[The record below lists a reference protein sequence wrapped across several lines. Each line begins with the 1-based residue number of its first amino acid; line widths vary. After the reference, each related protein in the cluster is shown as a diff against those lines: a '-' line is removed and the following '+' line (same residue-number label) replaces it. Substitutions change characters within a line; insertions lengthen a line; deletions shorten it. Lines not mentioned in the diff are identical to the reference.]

1 MENPGSKDD
10 KDDNSYAKGVNEE
23 EKGDTLMNFKSNKL
37 KDSNIEKEY
46 ANTDANNQDSQ
57 INYNDVKI
65 KTDNKIKLNQ
75 ELLKQSKMNI
85 EKQSIDDNKDKNV
98 GEEKNDEGIDI
109 PQAFGGLGGK
119 IFTKV
124 NRCFSDRAIMIITI
138 IMLLY
143 SILLLVF
150 SILDFI
156 KKIKNKAKS
165 NYFMNNI
172 LFLAFDIINITSI
185 LIYHMMNYFLKPKLT
200 HNILILL
207 ISLLIINSIIRC
219 LNYAKKNENMLALII
234 NICQNFFTNLING
247 LTLYFFFVDAKKR
260 KNDMHGIEEIINFT
274 ELNANVKTKKED
286 GLQLDIVSNTKV
298 KPVALVEEEIDNH
311 NNGNN

>member
-98 GEEKNDEGIDI
+98 GEEKNDEG
-109 PQAFGGLGGK
+109 
-119 IFTKV
+119 TKLSEV
-124 NRCFSDRAIMIITI
+124 
-138 IMLLY
+138 
-143 SILLLVF
+143 
-150 SILDFI
+150 
-156 KKIKNKAKS
+156 
-165 NYFMNNI
+165 
-172 LFLAFDIINITSI
+172 
-185 LIYHMMNYFLKPKLT
+185 
-200 HNILILL
+200 
-207 ISLLIINSIIRC
+207 
-219 LNYAKKNENMLALII
+219 
-234 NICQNFFTNLING
+234 
-247 LTLYFFFVDAKKR
+247 
-260 KNDMHGIEEIINFT
+260 
-274 ELNANVKTKKED
+274 
-286 GLQLDIVSNTKV
+286 
-298 KPVALVEEEIDNH
+298 
-311 NNGNN
+311 

>member
-1 MENPGSKDD
+1 MENPESKDD
-10 KDDNSYAKGVNEE
+10 KDDNSYAKDVNEE
-23 EKGDTLMNFKSNKL
+23 EKGDTLMHFKSNKL
-37 KDSNIEKEY
+37 KDKNTEKKY
-46 ANTDANNQDSQ
+46 ANTDPNNQDSQ
-57 INYNDVKI
+57 NNYNDAHL

-85 EKQSIDDNKDKNV
+85 EKQLIDDKSDKNIN
-98 GEEKNDEGIDI
+98 GEKNDEGIDI

-124 NRCFSDRAIMIITI
+124 NRCFSDRAIMFITI

-143 SILLLVF
+143 SILLLAF

-156 KKIKNKAKS
+156 KKIKNKSKS

-172 LFLAFDIINITSI
+172 LFLSFDVINITSI
-185 LIYHMMNYFLKPKLT
+185 LIYHMMNYFLKPKLS

-207 ISLLIINSIIRC
+207 VSLLVIISIIRC
-219 LNYAKKNENMLALII
+219 LNYAKKNENMFAVII
-234 NICQNFFTNLING
+234 YICQNFFTNLING
-247 LTLYFFFVDAKKR
+247 LTLYFFFVGAKKR

-274 ELNANVKTKKED
+274 ELNANIKTKKED
-286 GLQLDIVSNTKV
+286 GLQLDIVSSNKV
-298 KPVALVEEEIDNH
+298 KPTALVEEEVDGH